1 MVRIESIG
9 QPPSELAGWPLQW
22 KDDPRRS
29 ARVLMCGPIEVGE
42 LSYRVLAEAGPDA
55 PLTISVDWP
64 AITAHIRSKK

>member
-1 MVRIESIG
+1 
-9 QPPSELAGWPLQW
+9 
-22 KDDPRRS
+22 
-29 ARVLMCGPIEVGE
+29 MCGPIEVGE